1 MEESQNNKVGRP
13 LMFQSVE
20 ELDQKINEYFESRAP
35 HVVKRLIKRTKADG
49 GSYWAEDRL

>member
-1 MEESQNNKVGRP
+1 MRGHEENAMSDIAEQSEDTPKVGRP

-35 HVVKRLIKRTKADG
+35 QRRQSDG
-49 GSYWAEDRL
+49 